1 MLALRVLVGYRG
13 GAHLFDIFAHSSLD
27 YSMLAYLSGG
37 MRRYGEQPIRIYGR
51 PYWEFQAVLGG
62 AIAPTFPPGPYAI
75 APPEA
80 AMPNASHSPAE
91 RRCGCAFNAE
101 SLWVFPPGL
110 EHGWTGP
117 DGTEAEVA
125 VFHFDAVAEPA
136 ASFFRREGLLRV
148 SPGPT
153 ALERIAHL
161 RRELEDVRDGRDPL
175 ALLKFDAA
183 CLELSIIALE
193 ALGPARTAVLQDRP
207 EIVAAGAEAWYSEH
221 MEEDP
226 SVAEVARR
234 MNCSESHF
242 RRLFQRSRGRSPQDA
257 FAALRLERASALLER
272 GGLSIKEI
280 AVLCGYGTQSCFSRA
295 FKRAT
300 GKAPMRFAIPYTS
313 SPLL

>member
-1 MLALRVLVGYRG
+1 MLAPRAAGGYRG
-13 GAHLFDIFAHSSLD
+13 GAPLFDIFAHPGLD
-27 YSMLAYLSGG
+27 CSMLAYLSGG
-37 MRRYGEQPIRIYGR
+37 TRRYGEQPIRIYGR
-51 PYWEFQAVLGG
+51 PYWEFQAVVAG
-62 AIAPTFPPGPYAI
+62 AIAPTFPEGPHEA

-80 AMPNASHSPAE
+80 AGPASAQGPAD
-91 RRCGCAFNAE
+91 RRGGPAFHTE
-101 SLWVFPPGL
+101 CLWVFPPGL

-117 DGTEAEVA
+117 AGTEAEVA

-136 ASFFRREGLLRV
+136 ASFLRREGLLRV
-148 SPGPT
+148 SPGPA
-153 ALERIAHL
+153 ALERIARL
-161 RRELEDVRDGRDPL
+161 RRELEGVRDGRDPL

-221 MEEDP
+221 MAEDP

-257 FAALRLERASALLER
+257 FAALRLERAAALLAR

-280 AVLCGYGTQSCFSRA
+280 AALCGYGTQSCFSRA

-300 GKAPMRFAIPYTS
+300 GKAPREIKPGT
-313 SPLL
+313 